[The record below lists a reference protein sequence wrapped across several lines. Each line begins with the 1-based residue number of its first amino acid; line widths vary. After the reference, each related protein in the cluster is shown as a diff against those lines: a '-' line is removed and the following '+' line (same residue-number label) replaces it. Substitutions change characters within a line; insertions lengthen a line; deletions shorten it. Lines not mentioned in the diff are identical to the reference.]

1 MNYYSDDNQGKT
13 LKKIVDCP
21 YLYAVLQENAVQRY
35 TINLDCLPPFDDED
49 ACAAYEAPLC
59 RDFSNIA
66 KSSRT
71 TSGRTVMPVD
81 SGASTGDVM
90 PTEARE
96 MDEDE
101 SGNEGPV
108 EGETGDTSDL
118 VSPFLSA
125 SS

>member
-1 MNYYSDDNQGKT
+1 M
-13 LKKIVDCP
+13 
-21 YLYAVLQENAVQRY
+21 LQENAIQRY
-35 TINLDCLPPFDDED
+35 TINLDCLPPSDDED

-66 KSSRT
+66 NSSRA

-81 SGASTGDVM
+81 SDTSTGGVV

-101 SGNEGPV
+101 SGDEGHV
-108 EGETGDTSDL
+108 EGETGDTSEL